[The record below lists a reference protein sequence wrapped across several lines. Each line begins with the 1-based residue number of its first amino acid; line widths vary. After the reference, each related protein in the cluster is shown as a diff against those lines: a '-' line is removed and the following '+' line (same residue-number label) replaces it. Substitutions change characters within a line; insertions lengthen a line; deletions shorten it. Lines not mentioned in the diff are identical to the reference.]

1 MRKWFFEIRQGL
13 SDIKWFLKTQWARF
27 GKKEQRY
34 FLSFPERFFPY
45 NRRLIFDYFDY
56 MKWNTDIFEY
66 YYTFTLKEAS
76 DLKQKLEAQE
86 GDAEFWDLK
95 IYRAKL
101 VCESTMRYTL

>member
-1 MRKWFFEIRQGL
+1 
-13 SDIKWFLKTQWARF
+13 
-27 GKKEQRY
+27 
-34 FLSFPERFFPY
+34 
-45 NRRLIFDYFDY
+45 